1 MKKYD
6 HKISIFFSEF
16 EIIFWAISFLK
27 TPYFF
32 ITLKDRKSHNKL
44 IQLPGSFKLNVRW
57 QNYLKSLQQFF
68 GFSSDWVDDD
78 ANNSLPL
85 EEQKFVFVTR
95 GLKIL
100 LCILFSGKFNDG
112 KTPSLNNFLKDL
124 KKSIYVEL
132 KQ

>member
-32 ITLKDRKSHNKL
+32 IALKDRKSHNKL
-44 IQLPGSFKLNVRW
+44 IELPGSFKLHVRW
-57 QNYLKSLQQFF
+57 QSYLKSLQQFF
-68 GFSSDWVDDD
+68 GFPSDWVDDD
-78 ANNSLPL
+78 VNNSLPL
-85 EEQKFVFVTR
+85 EEQKF
-95 GLKIL
+95 GLNIL
-100 LCILFSGKFNDG
+100 FCILFSGKFNDG
-112 KTPSLNNFLKDL
+112 KTPSLNNFLKGL

-132 KQ
+132 RQ